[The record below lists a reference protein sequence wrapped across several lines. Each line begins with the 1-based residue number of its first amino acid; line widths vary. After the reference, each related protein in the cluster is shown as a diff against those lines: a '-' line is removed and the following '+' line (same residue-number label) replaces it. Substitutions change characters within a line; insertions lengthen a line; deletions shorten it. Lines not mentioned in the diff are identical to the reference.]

1 MFGINV
7 TLYAGVLS
15 RWNSPN
21 EAYSQKQRGPIG
33 QRTTAALATDNS
45 GNNNEAISPVMPFAA
60 KASLLR
66 TLPERSALTN
76 LVPLPVACNL
86 YCADH

>member
-1 MFGINV
+1 MHDMAIAICFQANFIRSSLSDLAGQTARANSSRAKRMFGINV
-7 TLYAGVLS
+7 TLYASVLS

-45 GNNNEAISPVMPFAA
+45 GNNNEATSP
-60 KASLLR
+60 
-66 TLPERSALTN
+66 
-76 LVPLPVACNL
+76 
-86 YCADH
+86 